1 METLIERLCHPAIL
15 TTFFIFGL
23 PVLMWGIKSSI
34 TGTAKYRIMEAEI
47 NLRRELVAQGRS
59 AEEIERI
66 MGTHHRPKD
75 TDC

>member
-34 TGTAKYRIMEAEI
+34 GASAKYRMMEAEM

-66 MGTHHRPKD
+66 MGTRHRQKD
-75 TDC
+75 LEC